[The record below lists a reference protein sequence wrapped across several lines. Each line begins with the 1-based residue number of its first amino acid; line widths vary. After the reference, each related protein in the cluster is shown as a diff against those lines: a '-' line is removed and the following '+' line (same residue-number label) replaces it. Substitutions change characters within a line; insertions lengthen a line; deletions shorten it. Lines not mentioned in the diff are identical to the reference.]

1 MTRHNRTLLCA
12 ALVCVAL
19 FPSISSA
26 QSFSSSGQNWSGSW
40 GFSSATDRS
49 IALQQAQVLRQ
60 VEDPAAQ
67 PETVYNNYYDN
78 RSNYV
83 ETNASKGNVTTDFQI
98 GDEIGEN
105 TYAVGSLNTGNT
117 TIAVDGDNNV
127 IDSVNSADTRGCV
140 DGSINSATT
149 RTSSEVAPVFPTPYL
164 PVVRSCE

>member
-1 MTRHNRTLLCA
+1 MILRLATLGLGICLLH
-12 ALVCVAL
+12 LVGTVAN
-19 FPSISSA
+19 A
-26 QSFSSSGQNWSGSW
+26 QNFSSSGQSWSGSW
-40 GFSSATDRS
+40 NFSSATDRS

-60 VEDPAAQ
+60 VENPTPQ

-83 ETNASKGNVTTDFQI
+83 EANSQDGAITVDNHV

-117 TIAVDGDNNV
+117 TITVDGDSNV
-127 IDSVNSADTRGCV
+127 IESVNSADTQGCV
-140 DGSINSATT
+140 DGSINSMPISTT
-149 RTSSEVAPVFPTPYL
+149 EPSAYL

>member
-1 MTRHNRTLLCA
+1 MTSLLNGA
-12 ALVCVAL
+12 SVAL
-19 FPSISSA
+19 CLVAFVATTSQA
-26 QSFSSSGQNWSGSW
+26 QNFTSSGQSWSGSW

-60 VEDPAAQ
+60 IENPTAQ

-83 ETNASKGNVTTDFQI
+83 EANSQNGDVSTDYQI

-117 TIAVDGDNNV
+117 TIAVDGNSNV

-140 DGSINSATT
+140 DGSINTLPSADAQ
-149 RTSSEVAPVFPTPYL
+149 TSPYL

>member
-1 MTRHNRTLLCA
+1 MTARIRTLFRASVMLA
-12 ALVCVAL
+12 ALCPGASL
-19 FPSISSA
+19 A

-83 ETNASKGNVTTDFQI
+83 ETNASEGDVTTDFQI

-117 TIAVDGDNNV
+117 TIAVDGNNNV

>member
-1 MTRHNRTLLCA
+1 MIQQFLRRSVVVA
-12 ALVCVAL
+12 VAMVAL
-19 FPSISSA
+19 SA
-26 QSFSSSGQNWSGSW
+26 VPALAQNFTSTGQSWSGSW

-60 VEDPAAQ
+60 VERGTADPQ
-67 PETVYNNYYDN
+67 TTYNNYYDN

-83 ETNASKGNVTTDFQI
+83 EATSLGGAITTDLHV

-117 TIAVDGDNNV
+117 TISVDGNGNF
-127 IDSVNSADTRGCV
+127 IDSVNSADTQGCV
-140 DGSINSATT
+140 DGSIRSLTT
-149 RTSSEVAPVFPTPYL
+149 LPDQTLPYL